1 MFHFALEFNC
11 PFLVQLIANL
21 SLFID
26 FCVNFLN
33 RDTNQRHIVCPFE
46 GHPVKPQTF
55 IKSTLIFR
63 VDPCRNIMLDLRLG

>member
-1 MFHFALEFNC
+1 
-11 PFLVQLIANL
+11 VQLIANL

-26 FCVNFLN
+26 FCVNLLN
-33 RDTNQRHIVCPFE
+33 RDTNQLHIVCPFE

-63 VDPCRNIMLDLRLG
+63 VDPCSWICDWGSSNLDAIQLHLEIM